1 MIIFSDLHLEEK
13 SKAVALDVLRRVP
26 AVCKARNDDH
36 VAMLGD
42 FWNVRHTLPVKLLIE
57 ARDIMQSWFENG
69 VSRFDVLVGN
79 HDQVDLEGRNALEV
93 FDGLGDGT
101 FVHTEPGWT
110 SAGFWLPY
118 RHTHDE
124 VRAAL
129 TKAAGELGPIAV
141 RPPVLFAHIGLLGAW
156 MNNTKRDDFGF
167 PASEIVALGFKR
179 VFCGHYHRHNTVQ
192 KGVMYVGSPY
202 QVSYAEADQEKG
214 VVAWD
219 GTRSEFL
226 PWEVG
231 PKHYKV
237 VFDADHPAAIEMPRV
252 RPGDKLW
259 VVVKGQMAGAA
270 QQAVQENL
278 KALGIA
284 PARIDVDLQPVEQAA
299 RIDMRPEETRPA
311 LAARY
316 VDAQEIPDEYK
327 ALLLETF
334 KRVVQA

>member
-1 MIIFSDLHLEEK
+1 MIIFSDLHLEPK
-13 SKAVALDVLRRVP
+13 SAEPALEVLRRIP
-26 AVCKARNDDH
+26 AVCKVRGDNH

-42 FWNVRHTLPVKLLIE
+42 FWMVRHTLPVKLLIE
-57 ARDIMQSWFENG
+57 AREIMASWFEQG

-79 HDQVDLEGRNALEV
+79 HDQIDLDGRNALEV

-110 SAGFWLPY
+110 AAGFWLPY

-124 VRAAL
+124 IRAVL
-129 TKAAGELGPIAV
+129 TAAAAQIDATH
-141 RPPVLFAHIGLLGAW
+141 PPVLFAHIGLLGAW

-179 VFCGHYHRHNTVQ
+179 VLCGHYHRHNTVQ
-192 KGVMYVGSPY
+192 KGVLYVGSPY

-214 VVAWD
+214 TLAWD
-219 GTRSEFL
+219 GTRTEFL
-226 PWEVG
+226 PWEIG
-231 PKHYKV
+231 PRHFKV
-237 VFDADHPAAIEMPRV
+237 TFDADHPAAIEMPRCK
-252 RPGDKLW
+252 PGDKLW

-278 KALGIA
+278 KALGIS
-284 PARIDVDLQPVEQAA
+284 PARIDIDLQPVEKAA
-299 RIDMRPEETRPA
+299 RIDMRPEETRA
-311 LAARY
+311 QLAARY
-316 VDAQEIPDEYK
+316 VGAQEIPDDYK

-334 KRVVQA
+334 NRVVSS